1 MKVENR
7 VKKHKEF
14 QDVIQNGTLVN
25 GSILY
30 LYHIPN
36 NLGKARVGI
45 SVPTKCGNA
54 VIRNKIR
61 RQIRAILAHELNF
74 TQPIDIVFIV
84 RRKYNTEDFSSS
96 QEEIKKLLEK
106 VGNNK

>member
-14 QDVIQNGTLVN
+14 QEVIAKGTLIN

-30 LYHIPN
+30 LYYIPN

-61 RQIRAILAHELNF
+61 RQIRAILSHELNL
-74 TQPIDIVFIV
+74 TQPYDIVFIV
-84 RRKYNTEDFSSS
+84 RRRYSVEDFMASE
-96 QEEIKKLLEK
+96 EEIKKLLEK